1 MWVKLA
7 NGSLEWI
14 TGFSVS
20 ERGKSLMGRLSNASQ
35 IVLHIYETEKG
46 AQDALRGITEL
57 VSGVS
62 PAIIEIEAAP
72 LVEAAEEES
81 EE

>member
-1 MWVKLA
+1 MWVKLV

-14 TGFSVS
+14 TGFGVT
-20 ERGKSLMGRLSNASQ
+20 RKALMGRLSNASQ
-35 IVLHIYETEKG
+35 IVLHIYESEKG

-57 VSGVS
+57 VSGIS

-72 LVEAAEEES
+72 LVEAVEEES
-81 EE
+81 D